1 MTSEPSSNEPSPLTA
16 RDLLKNL
23 QQEFKVIRDFLP
35 LAIGINKQL
44 VELQPGINRKLMRG
58 ALGMHTKSVRYLKTM
73 QAAKVRFNL
82 DGTEADA
89 VSDEQRAF
97 ASQILR
103 EYFKKRSD
111 QKKALLAA
119 KEAEEAERKR
129 TEKLNQLRDKFSHK

>member
-16 RDLLKNL
+16 RDLLKML

-73 QAAKVRFNL
+73 QTAKVRFNL
-82 DGTEADA
+82 DGSEADA

-97 ASQILR
+97 ASQSLR

-111 QKKALLAA
+111 QKNALLAT

-129 TEKLNQLRDKFSHK
+129 VEKLNQLRDKFSRK